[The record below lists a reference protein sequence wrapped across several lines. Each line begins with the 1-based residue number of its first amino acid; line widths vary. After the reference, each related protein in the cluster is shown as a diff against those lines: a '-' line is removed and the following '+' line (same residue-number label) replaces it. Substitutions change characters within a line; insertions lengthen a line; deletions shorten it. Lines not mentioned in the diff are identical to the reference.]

1 MRRVFGVLSL
11 LIILSGSAWCQGNLL
26 RNPGF
31 EALSGQGFADWL
43 NPTYWSGTLAPA
55 DAPADVHGG
64 KRAAMLRAK
73 LKQDRH
79 WGRIHSTVVP
89 VTYGLNYRFSLWAKG
104 SGSLKLGAINYSE
117 GKPGQPNYVYCWQ
130 EQPVTLTDQWQQI
143 TFDFTPTSSEIIRVA
158 VTAELAG
165 ENAAA
170 SLDDADLAA
179 SRKSAGSLSAPPYM
193 MVAPGST
200 TTLKITARRDDQQP
214 LASVIAVLDGW
225 TGQKPL
231 ALAADGTALYTLM
244 IPADAP
250 AGLQRVDF
258 VSADLGLA
266 ATSYLDVVDPKM
278 LDEFAAAAK
287 AAKMPVPSHLLFLG
301 DSLTDF
307 SRGFNYTDQVSYWLA
322 AAKGDITYRN
332 AGVGGDYITRMQ
344 QRLNGDKTVHRLNAY
359 DNLLSPKPQRI
370 FIMLG
375 HNDSKLTSGSGFTE
389 PVVSLSDYEKQFK
402 EVIERLR
409 KDTGAQIT
417 LLSNTSSV
425 YEITKPNADATVA
438 KGKSAS
444 LFGKPEV
451 MEQFNEVLR
460 KVATDTGCDYVDV
473 YEPTRTHPDKPSL
486 FTADG
491 VHMTLAGNHV
501 VALEL
506 LRHLS
511 K

>member
-11 LIILSGSAWCQGNLL
+11 LIIFSGSAWCQGNLL

-31 EALSGQGFADWL
+31 EALSGQGFADWT
-43 NPTYWSGTLAPA
+43 NPQYWSGTFAPVET
-55 DAPADVHGG
+55 PAEVHGG
-64 KRAAMLRAK
+64 KRAGLLGAT

-79 WGRIHSTVVP
+79 WGRIHSMVVP
-89 VTYGLNYRFSLWAKG
+89 VTYGLNYSFSLWAKG
-104 SGSLKLGAINYSE
+104 SGTVKLGAINYSE
-117 GKPGQPNYVYCWQ
+117 GKPGQPNYVYVWQ
-130 EQPVTLTDQWQQI
+130 EKPVALTDQWQQI
-143 TFDFTPTSSEIIRVA
+143 NFDFAPTGPDIIRVA
-158 VTAELAG
+158 VTAELEG

-170 SLDDADLAA
+170 SLDDGELIV
-179 SRKSAGSLSAPPYM
+179 SRKFPGSITSPPYM
-193 MVAPGST
+193 MVSPGAT
-200 TTLKITARRDDQQP
+200 VTLEITARRDDQQP
-214 LASVIAVLDGW
+214 LASILAGIAGTSD
-225 TGQKPL
+225 QQPL
-231 ALAADGTALYTLM
+231 TLAADGTARYSVA
-244 IPADAP
+244 IPAEAP
-250 AGLQRVDF
+250 LGLQRVDF
-258 VSADLGLA
+258 ISADLGVA
-266 ATSYLDVVDPKM
+266 ATSYVDVVDPKT

-287 AAKMPVPSHLLFLG
+287 AAEMQAPCHLLFLG

-322 AAKGDITYRN
+322 ATKGDITYRN

-344 QRLNGDKTVHRLNAY
+344 QRLNGDKTVYRLNAY
-359 DNLLSPKPQRI
+359 DNLLSPIPQRI

-375 HNDSKLTSGSGFTE
+375 HNDSKLSSGSGFTE
-389 PVVSLSDYEKQFK
+389 PVVSLADYEKQFK

-409 KDTGAQIT
+409 KDTGAHIT

-425 YEITKPNADATVA
+425 YEITKRNADATVA
-438 KGKSAS
+438 KGKGAS

-460 KVATDTGCDYVDV
+460 KVAADTGCDYVDL